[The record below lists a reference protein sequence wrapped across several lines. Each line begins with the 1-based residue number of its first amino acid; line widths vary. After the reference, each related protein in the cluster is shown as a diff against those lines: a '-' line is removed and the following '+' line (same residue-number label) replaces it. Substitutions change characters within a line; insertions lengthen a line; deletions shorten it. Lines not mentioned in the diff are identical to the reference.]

1 MQGCP
6 WWRHLCTK
14 LTPFSNLKS
23 PLNKYLIELW
33 QQWEWDEGLT
43 RSCMK
48 LIPNW
53 MIVFLISHCMEHYYV
68 AFVVVSS
75 VVIASRERHFA
86 IFVFRDTDVWISFWI
101 IWFLIFLFIFIF
113 LVTFLVWIL
122 TIFFIFIFLPVFVI
136 DSVLVVRCRYFYFN
150 FFINYFPAESGFN
163 ILCCR

>member
-1 MQGCP
+1 MGALLIFGINQRWEGNPFYLGSCKP
-6 WWRHLCTK
+6 GRQRKLSYRLCCYARMPLRRGW

-53 MIVFLISHCMEHYYV
+53 MIVLLISHCMEHYYV
-68 AFVVVSS
+68 AFVVVVSS
-75 VVIASRERHFA
+75 VVIATRERHFA
-86 IFVFRDTDVWISFWI
+86 IFVFKDTDVWISSWI
-101 IWFLIFLFIFIF
+101 IWFFIIIF

-122 TIFFIFIFLPVFVI
+122 TNLFFF
-136 DSVLVVRCRYFYFN
+136 
-150 FFINYFPAESGFN
+150 
-163 ILCCR
+163 

>member
-33 QQWEWDEGLT
+33 QQWEWDEGLP

-75 VVIASRERHFA
+75 VVIATRERHFA

-101 IWFLIFLFIFIF
+101 IWFLFYFI
-113 LVTFLVWIL
+113 
-122 TIFFIFIFLPVFVI
+122 
-136 DSVLVVRCRYFYFN
+136 YFYWREHWTLLGWIPRIFS
-150 FFINYFPAESGFN
+150 FLWFWKRRTPDCERLLPFHSGLWTVTAFS
-163 ILCCR
+163 